1 MMPGPE
7 TPGSEMM
14 HGPERPDAASHRP
27 PPAPDHIGRIWA
39 LAFAAVL
46 VPGILV
52 AVAVRAAGGPLAAAG
67 LLGLLVMLVSS
78 VAYPFLLK
86 RWGWVDR
93 R

>member
-1 MMPGPE
+1 M
-7 TPGSEMM
+7 
-14 HGPERPDAASHRP
+14 
-27 PPAPDHIGRIWA
+27 
-39 LAFAAVL
+39 AVL

-52 AVAVRAAGGPLAAAG
+52 AVAVRAAGAPLAAAG

-78 VAYPFLLK
+78 VAYPLLLK

>member
-1 MMPGPE
+1 MTPGPE
-7 TPGSEMM
+7 QP
-14 HGPERPDAASHRP
+14 AASPHRP
-27 PPAPDHIGRIWA
+27 PPHPENVGRIWA

-52 AVAVRAAGGPLAAAG
+52 AVAVRAAGAPLAAAG
-67 LLGLLVMLVSS
+67 LLGLLVMLASS
-78 VAYPFLLK
+78 VAYPLLLK